1 MDVVRRNLCHRAV
14 HAELELWLGCSE
26 HRYHRLDWGT
36 TLFQAG
42 QFRHHHGCTIVETE
56 FGCDLCLD
64 LIGSLRRPGAA
75 IGKNIHITFFIDE
88 NVLSFSSMSS
98 ISSLSQIQPA
108 ITIKRPM
115 LGQISI
121 CNGCCCGQ
129 TQKGHPEVPVEW
141 LKQEWKYR
149 GLLKRVHL
157 SISGCLG
164 PCDVPNVVLITSAE
178 GTQWFA
184 QISRRRQY
192 EMLADWAEHS
202 KMADR
207 LLPLPR
213 EFDAHRLAAYR
224 DDTSTVRGAR

>member
-1 MDVVRRNLCHRAV
+1 
-14 HAELELWLGCSE
+14 
-26 HRYHRLDWGT
+26 
-36 TLFQAG
+36 
-42 QFRHHHGCTIVETE
+42 
-56 FGCDLCLD
+56 
-64 LIGSLRRPGAA
+64 
-75 IGKNIHITFFIDE
+75 
-88 NVLSFSSMSS
+88 MSS

-108 ITIKRPM
+108 ITTKRLM

-129 TQKGHPEVPVEW
+129 TQKGHPAVPVEW
-141 LKQEWKYR
+141 LKHEWKYR

-224 DDTSTVRGAR
+224 DETSTVRGAR